1 MSTDTSQNIPVDN
14 KTRIAAVVLV
24 VLCLFSQNLAT
35 FGVALFLPD
44 IQKDLGAS
52 FTQGGSLAAIL
63 LLVYALMQ
71 IPAGFLA
78 DRFGRKKVFVVGMLG
93 VTVLSLAFGLVQSYE
108 QAMANQALNGLFR
121 SLLFATG
128 MALLARWFSPQRRAT
143 AMALYSLGMFSGQ
156 VIFYSVAPLLAAI
169 SSWRLPFIVFSAAGI
184 IISAAYLWLGRE
196 PATTGSHMV
205 KLSEMFRLLRYRIM
219 WYCNVIQYVRLA
231 LLQGI
236 AFWLPTLLVSDKG
249 LTLQVT
255 GLIIALRYVFMG
267 PANMLGSY
275 ISDRIKNHTLII
287 GISLVFMAITTVLI
301 VEVDNLAL
309 LIAIIMLNAIFVQF
323 YFGPL
328 FAIPVE
334 VLGPTMTAT
343 TTGVGNFFANLG
355 AFTFALLLG
364 ALKDATGSFDAGFY
378 AMAGACLVALVFTI
392 LLAKVN
398 QKQNQPATV

>member
-1 MSTDTSQNIPVDN
+1 M
-14 KTRIAAVVLV
+14 LV

-35 FGVALFLPD
+35 FGVALFLTD

-78 DRFGRKKVFVVGMLG
+78 DRFGRKRVFVVGMLG
-93 VTVLSLAFGLVQSYE
+93 VTVLSLTFGLVQNYG

-121 SLLFATG
+121 SLLFAPG
-128 MALLARWFSPQRRAT
+128 MALLASWFSPQRRAT

-184 IISAAYLWLGRE
+184 VISAAYLWLGKE
-196 PATTGSHMV
+196 PATSASPHMV

-219 WYCNVIQYVRLA
+219 WYCNIIQYVRLA
-231 LLQGI
+231 LLQGT

-249 LTLQVT
+249 IALQVT

-301 VEVDNLAL
+301 VEVDNMAW

-334 VLGPTMTAT
+334 VLGPNMTAT

-378 AMAGACLVALVFTI
+378 AMGGACLVALVFTI
-392 LLAKVN
+392 LLARVN
-398 QKQNQPATV
+398 QKQSYPAAV